1 MKNKEIYT
9 TLDAQNEAFK
19 KYCSE
24 AVDFCEGR
32 GCLKCVLSWLEAEV
46 NCDREDSDENERETS
61 VASSDTQQSSGTTG
75 TQQNITRLFRQ
86 VQVKDKKVRQHPDGR
101 ISIFFSEGAE
111 LHTIYLKSDNLHRS
125 ILARQ
130 TKKPVEIAHDSL
142 YEWVYWEEI

>member
-1 MKNKEIYT
+1 MKNKELYKSI
-9 TLDAQNEAFK
+9 DEQNEAFK

-32 GCLKCVLSWLEAEV
+32 GCLKCVLSWLEADV
-46 NCDREDSDENERETS
+46 KCDSEDSEEDDLETP
-61 VASSDTQQSSGTTG
+61 VTSSDTQQHTKA
-75 TQQNITRLFRQ
+75 TQGITRLFRQ

-101 ISIFFSEGAE
+101 ISIFFSEGAK

-130 TKKPVEIAHDSL
+130 TKKPVGIAHDSL
-142 YEWVYWEEI
+142 YEWVYWEEV

>member
-1 MKNKEIYT
+1 MKNKDIYT

-19 KYCSE
+19 QYCSE

-46 NCDREDSDENERETS
+46 DSDSADSDEDDPETS
-61 VASSDTQQSSGTTG
+61 VASSAQQSSETK
-75 TQQNITRLFRQ
+75 QNITRLFRQ
-86 VQVKDKKVRQHPDGR
+86 TQIKDKKVRQHPDGR
-101 ISIFFSEGAE
+101 ISIFFSEGSN

-130 TKKPVEIAHDSL
+130 TKKPVGIAHDSL
-142 YEWVYWEEI
+142 YEWVYWEEV

>member
-19 KYCSE
+19 KYCNE

-32 GCLKCVLSWLEAEV
+32 GCLKCALSWLEAEV
-46 NCDREDSDENERETS
+46 DCDSTDSDEDDPGTS
-61 VASSDTQQSSGTTG
+61 VASSAQQSSETKQG
-75 TQQNITRLFRQ
+75 ITRLFRQ

-101 ISIFFSEGAE
+101 ISIFFSEGTS
-111 LHTIYLKSDNLHRS
+111 LHTIYLRSDNLHRS

-130 TKKPVEIAHDSL
+130 TKRPVEIAHDSL
-142 YEWVYWEEI
+142 YEWCYWEEV

>member
-1 MKNKEIYT
+1 MKNKEIFKT
-9 TLDAQNEAFK
+9 IDAQNEAFK
-19 KYCSE
+19 QYCSE
-24 AVDFCEGR
+24 NVDYCEGR

-46 NCDREDSDENERETS
+46 DSDSVEEDDPETS
-61 VASSDTQQSSGTTG
+61 VTSSDTQQSSKTKQG
-75 TQQNITRLFRQ
+75 ITRLFRQ

-130 TKKPVEIAHDSL
+130 TKKPVGIAYDSL
-142 YEWVYWEEI
+142 YEWVYWEEV